1 MKIISPAEYAEVSIL
16 AREVSEQ
23 MLARLEF
30 MTLQPKRILDLN
42 CRTGYHTTLLNKHYP
57 TAAIFAIDHAQAMLK
72 YARQHLSKITVWIQ
86 ADAENL
92 PFTDHSFDL
101 IFANFI
107 LPWCDGKKALRE
119 WQRIL
124 RPEGLLILSSL
135 GLDTLHPET
144 VIPHLIDVHNL
155 GDALIQAGFADPVL
169 DVDHVT
175 LTYRECKQ
183 LLHEL
188 YVTEMLTDNQSTLSI
203 KKNSDDLFPATYEI
217 IYCHAWG
224 TTFNVDHTADET
236 GTVKIPLAQL
246 RGRYYSK

>member
-1 MKIISPAEYAEVSIL
+1 MTPAEYAHVSIL

-23 MLARLEF
+23 MLTRLEC
-30 MTLQPKRILDLN
+30 MTLQPKRILDLS

-57 TAAIFAIDHAQAMLK
+57 TATIFAVDHEQAMLK
-72 YARQHLSKITVWIQ
+72 YARQHFSNIAIWIQ

-92 PFTDHSFDL
+92 PFTDHSIDL

-107 LPWCDGKKALRE
+107 LPWCEGKKALRE

-135 GLDTLHPET
+135 GPDTLYPET
-144 VIPHLIDVHNL
+144 VIPHLIDMHNL
-155 GDALIQAGFADPVL
+155 GDSVIQSGFADPVL
-169 DVDHVT
+169 DVENIT

-188 YVTEMLTDNQSTLSI
+188 HVTEMLASNQSTISI
-203 KKNSDDLFPATYEI
+203 EKNSDGLFSITYEI

-224 TTFNVDHTADET
+224 TTFNINHTADET
-236 GTVKIPLAQL
+236 GTVKIPLTEL
-246 RGRYYSK
+246 RKHSYSKNK